1 MPDNYFEEEEF
12 QSKFDG
18 KTLKRI
24 LGLTKPH
31 LKAVIGFLLTIA
43 LVAALDAV
51 FTNISRHIVDDGIVA
66 KNTGVLIN
74 SLDLYFGECGEG

>member
-31 LKAVIGFLLTIA
+31 LKAVIGFLA
-43 LVAALDAV
+43 HH
-51 FTNISRHIVDDGIVA
+51 SPG
-66 KNTGVLIN
+66 GCP
-74 SLDLYFGECGEG
+74 GCGLHQHQPAHCG